1 MKGFVFDLDNTLYD
15 RYGTIEAFMRAYEKQ
30 MMPYVN
36 PAYDIE
42 KAIAHVLHTEPL
54 FIHNG
59 WEAIYPEFVHENFF
73 NSDNTPTYSQ
83 FQLFAKRGFTEFA
96 VKFDGIPEFLQ
107 ELKDRGY
114 AVALLTNA
122 NDVKY
127 QYNKLDM
134 LGLRDCFD
142 KIIISGEYAK
152 LKYGDE
158 KNRKYEKPNPE
169 IFYYTADLLG
179 IKPSELYYVG
189 DNAQNDVMGALNSGF
204 VPIWV
209 RSRSPW
215 VIDNKYMPKI
225 CVNHV
230 LDILKTDGIF

>member
-42 KAIAHVLHTEPL
+42 KAITHVLHTEPL
-54 FIHNG
+54 FMHIG
-59 WEAIYPEFVHENFF
+59 WKAIYTELVHESFF
-73 NSDNTPTYSQ
+73 NSDNTPPYSK

-114 AVALLTNA
+114 TVALLTNA
-122 NDVKY
+122 DDVKY
-127 QYNKLDM
+127 QYNKLDL

-152 LKYGDE
+152 LVCGDE
-158 KNRKYEKPNPE
+158 KNREYEKPDTR
-169 IFYYTADLLG
+169 IFKYAAAQLNAD
-179 IKPSELYYVG
+179 PSELYYVG
-189 DNAQNDVMGALNSGF
+189 DNAINDVMGACNSGF

-225 CVNHV
+225 CVDHV

>member
-30 MMPYVN
+30 MMPYIN

-42 KAIAHVLHTEPL
+42 KAIDHVLHTEPL

-59 WEAIYPEFVHENFF
+59 WEALYPELVRENFF
-73 NSDNTPTYSQ
+73 NKDNTPPYSQ
-83 FQLFAKRGFTEFA
+83 FQKFAKRGFTEFA

-107 ELKDRGY
+107 ELKNRGY

-122 NDVKY
+122 DDVKY
-127 QYNKLDM
+127 QYNKLDI
-134 LGLRDCFD
+134 LGLRNCFD

-152 LKYGDE
+152 LICGE
-158 KNRKYEKPNPE
+158 ENNRTYEKPNPE
-169 IFYYTADLLG
+169 IFYYTAEQLG
-179 IKPSELYYVG
+179 FKPSELYYVG
-189 DNAQNDVMGALNSGF
+189 DNAKNDVMGAYNSGF

-215 VIDNKYMPKI
+215 VIENKYLPKI
-225 CVNHV
+225 CVDNV
-230 LDILKTDGIF
+230 LDILSTDGIF